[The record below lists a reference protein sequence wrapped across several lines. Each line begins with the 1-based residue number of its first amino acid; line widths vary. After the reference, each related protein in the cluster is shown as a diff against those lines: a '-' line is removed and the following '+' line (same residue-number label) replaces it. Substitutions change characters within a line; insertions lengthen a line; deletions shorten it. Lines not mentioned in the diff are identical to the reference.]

1 MQKTRVLTFLL
12 RTLDLRGFAVPLAR
26 NLHSVDAGA
35 F

>member
-12 RTLDLRGFAVPLAR
+12 RTLDLRGFAVTLTR
-26 NLHSVDAGA
+26 NLRSVEAGA